1 MLLTGGIGFSGQI
14 LHFGIMDELI
24 FPAYPLRTE
33 SRDGQDFVWDDIRK
47 KWVVLQKEE
56 YVRQLLVH
64 FLVEEK
70 KVSRSLISIEKE
82 IRYQNLRKRF
92 DLVVFD
98 RTGKPFILCEVKA
111 PDVPLTQDTLNQ
123 IARYNATIQA
133 PHLLL
138 TNGCQLLFFSLS
150 PEGKYLFKK
159 SGWLD

>member
-1 MLLTGGIGFSGQI
+1 MNK
-14 LHFGIMDELI
+14 LI
-24 FPAYPLRTE
+24 FPAYSLKTE
-33 SRDGQDFVWDDIRK
+33 SRNGQDFVWDEIRR
-47 KWVVLQKEE
+47 KWIVLQKEE

-64 FLVEEK
+64 FMIKEK

-82 IRYQNLRKRF
+82 IRYKNLRKRF

-98 RTGKPFILCEVKA
+98 QMGKPFILCEVKA

-123 IARYNATIQA
+123 IARYNVNIHA

-150 PEGKYLFKK
+150 QEGKYLLKK
-159 SGWLD
+159 TGWLD